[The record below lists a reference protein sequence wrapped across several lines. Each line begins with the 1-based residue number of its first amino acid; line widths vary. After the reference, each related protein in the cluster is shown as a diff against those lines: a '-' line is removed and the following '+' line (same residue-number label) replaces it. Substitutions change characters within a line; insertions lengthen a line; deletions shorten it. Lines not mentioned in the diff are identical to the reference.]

1 MRRGFPRA
9 DQFLFGL
16 RRAPEDLSER
26 IDCRVDAMFENGLV
40 GETERLLLRGLQHN
54 RTAMQAI
61 GYRQV
66 VEHILGERSL
76 SDTIALVKQNTRQ
89 FAKRQMT
96 WFRHQLPVRWLEL
109 TAGTA
114 EEDIARKIDAIVAN
128 SRPSVNFDSS
138 PRPSPPPSAVHR
150 RHYWAG
156 GAATEDGLF
165 EEERVKTRGRL
176 SRGS

>member
-1 MRRGFPRA
+1 
-9 DQFLFGL
+9 
-16 RRAPEDLSER
+16 
-26 IDCRVDAMFENGLV
+26 MFENGLV

-76 SDTIALVKQNTRQ
+76 SDTIALVKQKTRQ

-114 EEDIARKIDAIVAN
+114 EEDIARKID
-128 SRPSVNFDSS
+128 
-138 PRPSPPPSAVHR
+138 
-150 RHYWAG
+150 
-156 GAATEDGLF
+156 E
-165 EEERVKTRGRL
+165 
-176 SRGS
+176 